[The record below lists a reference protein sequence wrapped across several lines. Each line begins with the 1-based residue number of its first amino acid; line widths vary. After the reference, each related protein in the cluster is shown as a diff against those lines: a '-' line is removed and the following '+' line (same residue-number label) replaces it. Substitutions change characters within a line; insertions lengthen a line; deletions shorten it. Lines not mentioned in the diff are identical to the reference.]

1 MAFPRASCGESCPGL
16 RPGTSRFSLIVPALL
31 AFATPSTGQ
40 TPNPEANALAEARRQ
55 AVMAGERSGQLEAQA
70 ARASADAV
78 RARAAAAA
86 VAARIQ
92 AAEADIALA
101 HARIRMIEGLRARQ
115 RARLAARQGP
125 IVRLVA
131 ALQTMA
137 RRPPALVLVQP
148 GSLTDLVH
156 VRSLLA
162 TTLPIV
168 QARTAGLRAEVE
180 AGNRLRREADRA
192 VATLRAGQKQL
203 QARRLELAKLEV
215 AHRRRSQRFVDAAMF
230 EQDRAISLGE
240 QARDIVDLMRN
251 LDLQSEQRDR
261 LAELPGPLLRPALPG
276 QARTPV
282 QRVASRNERRPAYRL
297 PVVGRLVTGFG
308 EVSESGIRAR
318 GLTLA
323 TASGAQVI
331 APTAGRVAY
340 AGAFKG
346 YGQIIIIDHG
356 GGWTTLI
363 TNLAGIGVNVGET
376 VDQGSPIGRAG
387 AARPTVTVELRRD
400 GQPIDIVPMVA
411 TG

>member
-261 LAELPGPLLRPALPG
+261 LAELPGPPFPARQGRPCSASPPG
-276 QARTPV
+276 TNVAPPIACRWS
-282 QRVASRNERRPAYRL
+282 VASSPASAKF
-297 PVVGRLVTGFG
+297 PNPA
-308 EVSESGIRAR
+308 SARA
-318 GLTLA
+318 A
-323 TASGAQVI
+323 
-331 APTAGRVAY
+331 
-340 AGAFKG
+340 
-346 YGQIIIIDHG
+346 
-356 GGWTTLI
+356 
-363 TNLAGIGVNVGET
+363 
-376 VDQGSPIGRAG
+376 
-387 AARPTVTVELRRD
+387 
-400 GQPIDIVPMVA
+400 
-411 TG
+411 

>member
-1 MAFPRASCGESCPGL
+1 MR
-16 RPGTSRFSLIVPALL
+16 RRSLIVPTLL
-31 AFATPSTGQ
+31 ATLVLAAPSIAQ
-40 TPNPEANALAEARRQ
+40 TIGEEADALAEARRQ
-55 AVMAGERSGQLEAQA
+55 AIVASKRSALLEGQA
-70 ARASADAV
+70 ARASDDAA
-78 RARAAAAA
+78 RARAEKAAI
-86 VAARIQ
+86 AARIQ
-92 AAEADIALA
+92 AAEADIAA
-101 HARIRMIEGLRARQ
+101 AQARIRLIEALRARQ
-115 RARLAARQGP
+115 RARLAAQQGP

-180 AGNRLRREADRA
+180 AGNRLRRQADHA
-192 VATLRAGQKQL
+192 VATLRAGEQQL
-203 QARRLELAKLEV
+203 QARRLELARLEV
-215 AHRRRSQRFVDAAMF
+215 GHRRRSQRFVDAAMF

-240 QARDIVDLMRN
+240 QARDIVDLIRD
-251 LDLQSEQRDR
+251 LDSQAEQRDR
-261 LAELPGPLLRPALPG
+261 LAELSGPVLRPAIPG

-282 QRVASRNERRPAYRL
+282 QRVATRGERPPAYRL

-308 EVSESGIRAR
+308 EVSDSGIRAR

-323 TASGAQVI
+323 TAPSAQVV
-331 APTAGRVAY
+331 APTGGRIAY
-340 AGAFKG
+340 AGGFKK
-346 YGQIIIIDHG
+346 YGQIVIIDHG
-356 GGWTTLI
+356 RGWTTLI
-363 TNLAGIGVNVGET
+363 TDLASVAVNVGET

-387 AARPTVTVELRRD
+387 GRRATVTVELRRD

-411 TG
+411 AS